1 MTTATTILQAVLPF
15 FEIPDGHIG
24 PIPIH
29 PFGLLVATGIIL
41 GHRLAMKRG
50 EALGLDIDRF
60 ERLVFWTVF
69 TGIVLSHMFD
79 TISYH
84 PEVLREPTASGLP
97 GWTEL
102 FMIHHGLSSFGGFFG
117 AAIGY
122 FVYSRIH
129 KVDVWRSAD
138 AIAYGLPVGW
148 FFGRTGCTVVHDH
161 PGRLSNS
168 FLAIHF
174 PARPQLHLPAGNYLD
189 LGLIELLCTPIL
201 IVAAF
206 LVARYTKK
214 PGAVIATITLLYPP
228 IRFPL
233 DYLRMPDPN
242 GGDVRYFGFT
252 PGQYA
257 CILCFGL
264 GLYILRR
271 TWKLPAE
278 EPRKPSPPK
287 GDTVEG
293 ADKSEKAP
301 AKRVKTGKP
310 AAKKPAAQA

>member
-1 MTTATTILQAVLPF
+1 MTTTTAILQAVLPF

-24 PIPIH
+24 PVPIH

-41 GHRLAMKRG
+41 GHRLAMKR
-50 EALGLDIDRF
+50 AQVLGLDLDRF

-69 TGIVLSHMFD
+69 SGIVLSHMFD

-84 PEVLREPTASGLP
+84 PEVLSEPTSYGLP

-122 FVYSRIH
+122 FAYSRIH
-129 KVDVWRSAD
+129 KVDVWRAAD

-148 FFGRTGCTVVHDH
+148 LFGRTGCTVVHDH

-168 FLAIHF
+168 LLAIHF
-174 PARPQLHLPAGNYLD
+174 SARPQLHLAAGNYLD
-189 LGLIELLCTPIL
+189 LGLIELLCTPVLIL
-201 IVAAF
+201 AAF

-214 PGAVIATITLLYPP
+214 PGAVIATITLLYPL

-233 DYLRMPDPN
+233 DNLRQPDPH

-257 CILCFGL
+257 CVLCFAL

-271 TWKLPAE
+271 TWRLAPVEPAKPPPPVSE
-278 EPRKPSPPK
+278 RVEAAAHATKRAKATKSSARKP
-287 GDTVEG
+287 TV
-293 ADKSEKAP
+293 
-301 AKRVKTGKP
+301 
-310 AAKKPAAQA
+310 

>member
-1 MTTATTILQAVLPF
+1 MSRAAV
-15 FEIPDGHIG
+15 
-24 PIPIH
+24 
-29 PFGLLVATGIIL
+29 
-41 GHRLAMKRG
+41 
-50 EALGLDIDRF
+50 LGLDLEKF
-60 ERLVFWTVF
+60 EKLVFWTVL
-69 TGIVLSHMFD
+69 TGIVLSHMLD
-79 TISYH
+79 TIFYH
-84 PEVLREPTASGLP
+84 PETLRENPL
-97 GWTEL
+97 EL

-161 PGRLSNS
+161 PGHPSNS
-168 FLAIHF
+168 PLAMHF
-174 PARPQLHLPAGNYLD
+174 PARPQLHLPEGNYFD
-189 LGLIELLCTPIL
+189 LGLLELMATPIMIIAAF
-201 IVAAF
+201 IVAS
-206 LVARYTKK
+206 RTKK

-233 DYLRMPDPN
+233 DYLRQPDPN

-257 CILCFGL
+257 CILCFLL

-271 TWKLPAE
+271 TWNLPSE
-278 EPRKPSPPK
+278 EPKKPEPP
-287 GDTVEG
+287 
-293 ADKSEKAP
+293 ASKSGTAP
-301 AKRVKTGKP
+301 RV
-310 AAKKPAAQA
+310 AKKKSAPKKAEA

>member
-1 MTTATTILQAVLPF
+1 MTSPSAILQAVIPYF
-15 FEIPDGHIG
+15 TIPDGHIG
-24 PIPIH
+24 PVPIH
-29 PFGLLVATGIIL
+29 PFGLLVATGIIV
-41 GHRLAMKRG
+41 GHRLAMKR
-50 EALGLDIDRF
+50 AAILGLDLEKF
-60 ERLVFWTVF
+60 EKLVFWTVL
-69 TGIVLSHMFD
+69 TGIVLSHMLD
-79 TISYH
+79 TIFYH
-84 PEVLREPTASGLP
+84 PQVLRDNPL
-97 GWTEL
+97 EL

-122 FVYSRIH
+122 FVYSRLH

-161 PGRLSNS
+161 PGRASNS
-168 FLAIHF
+168 FLAMHF
-174 PARPQLHLPAGNYLD
+174 PRRVFEGGVLPEGNYFD
-189 LGLIELLCTPIL
+189 LGLLELMCTPIL
-201 IVAAF
+201 IIAAF
-206 LVARYTKK
+206 VVASRTKK

-233 DYLRMPDPN
+233 DYLRQPDPH

-257 CILCFGL
+257 CILCFLL

-278 EPRKPSPPK
+278 EPKKPEPP
-287 GDTVEG
+287 
-293 ADKSEKAP
+293 ASKSGSDAP
-301 AKRVKTGKP
+301 RVAKKKI
-310 AAKKPAAQA
+310 AAKKAEV